1 MRTVE
6 QYVAELDRLTAR
18 HPASHPD
25 TLRLALIET
34 ALASEGA
41 DALEAVRRI
50 VAAGR
55 LVDERGTGR

>member
-6 QYVAELDRLTAR
+6 QYVAELDRLRAR
-18 HPASHPD
+18 HPDSHPD
-25 TLRLALIET
+25 TLRLALVET
-34 ALASEGA
+34 ALASEGG

-55 LVDERGTGR
+55 LADERRAG

>member
-6 QYVAELDRLTAR
+6 QYVTELDRLTAR

-25 TLRLALIET
+25 TLRLALVET
-34 ALASEGA
+34 ALASEP

-50 VAAGR
+50 VAAGH
-55 LVDERGTGR
+55 LADGRGTGR